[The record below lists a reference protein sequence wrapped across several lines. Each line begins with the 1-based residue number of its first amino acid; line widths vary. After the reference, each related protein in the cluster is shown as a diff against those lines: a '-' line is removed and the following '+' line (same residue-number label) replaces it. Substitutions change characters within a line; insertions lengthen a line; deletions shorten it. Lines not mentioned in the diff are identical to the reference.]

1 MKMVNRGSVKIW
13 IVVLLLALFFAAFLV
28 YPLLHVFKSAFTAD
42 EKFTFSV
49 FDNMFHNQII
59 LESIFNSFKIAVVA
73 TVFTLLLS
81 VPLSFIFTRLDFPG
95 RKIFSSLLLVPLI
108 MPPFVGAIGMR
119 HLLARFGSINL
130 FLMDLGLMKQPV
142 SWLAG
147 GGFWGI
153 VILEALHLYP
163 IMFLNLSSALANV
176 DPAMEEASKNLGAGK
191 FRMWR
196 TVTIPLMMPGIFAG
210 CSIVFIWAF
219 TDLGTPLV
227 FEYSKVIPVQIFNF
241 ISESGTNPLG
251 YALVVLVLALTV
263 LIFGVAKR
271 FMVRGEYS
279 MMARGH
285 TGERAAKTSG
295 IKTMAIYLFAGAVI
309 VAALLPHI
317 SVALSSLSRRWFMS
331 VVPSEYTLKFFS
343 TVFKHEMTLTS
354 IRNSISYSF
363 LSTIVD
369 VALGIVIAYLIA
381 RKKFF
386 GRGFLDALSMLPL
399 AIPGIILAFGYL
411 TSFIGTP
418 LDAFKNPVAL
428 LVISYAVRRLPYIVR
443 SAYAG
448 FQQVSV
454 SLEEASL
461 NLGAGT
467 FRTITKITMPL
478 ISANLVA
485 GAVLCFA
492 FAMLEV
498 SDSLVLAVK
507 EQYFPITKAI
517 YQLFGRIEDGPSI
530 ACAMGVIGMVLLMS
544 ALVAASRLI
553 GRRMGQMFRI

>member
-1 MKMVNRGSVKIW
+1 MFNRGSVKIW
-13 IVVLLLALFFAAFLV
+13 IALLLLALFFAAFML
-28 YPLLHVFKSAFTAD
+28 YPLLYVFKSAFTAD
-42 EKFTFSV
+42 GKFTFSI
-49 FDNMFHNQII
+49 FNNLFHNRII
-59 LESIFNSFKIAVVA
+59 LESIFNSFKIAVAA
-73 TVFTLLLS
+73 TVFTLVLS
-81 VPLSFIFTRLDFPG
+81 VPLSFIFTRIDFHG
-95 RKIFSSLLLVPLI
+95 RKILSSLLLVPLI

-130 FLMDLGLMKQPV
+130 LLIDLGLMKQPV

-176 DPAMEEASKNLGAGK
+176 DPALEQAAKNLGAGK
-191 FRMWR
+191 FRTWR
-196 TVTIPLMMPGIFAG
+196 TVTTPLMTPGIFAG

-251 YALVVLVLALTV
+251 YALVVLVLLLTV
-263 LIFGVAKR
+263 LIFGAAKR

-285 TGERAAKTSG
+285 AGDGAVKTSG
-295 IKTMAIYLFAGAVI
+295 ARAAAIYLFTGAVI

-317 SVALSSLSRRWFMS
+317 SVALSSLSKRWFMS

-343 TVFKHEMTLTS
+343 TVFKHELTLTS

-363 LSTIVD
+363 LSTIID
-369 VALGIVIAYLIA
+369 VVLGIVIAYLIA

-386 GRGFLDALSMLPL
+386 GRGLLDALSMLPL

-411 TSFIGTP
+411 MAFIDTP

-467 FRTITKITMPL
+467 LRTITKITMPL